1 MTVSAFGVDDYRI
14 SKADDKKRRRQDAAL
29 LAAGTAGTA
38 AAYGGDHVERGARV
52 LHAEHHDKAM
62 EHSVRAMGSRARG
75 RSDQVDAALR
85 DEHVAAAKTARKWAV
100 GAKRVKY
107 GGLGLAAG
115 ALTPLAVRGIRDQK
129 EKVGKA
135 LGDPPKARHAQERK
149 KAGLGAAGVGY
160 LAATRAK
167 DVSPHAAEMVTRSA
181 KKIGEAERAT
191 RIARKVKVMDQV
203 AGKGGAGLVAA
214 GLGLATEGYIN
225 DLRHRKVFERA
236 KKKTFG
242 KAYTPGEIAYHD
254 TQSQIHS
261 RKASAANKRKNAG
274 YKTAGAGLAGGYLG
288 YQYAP
293 EIARTAGRMADKT
306 ETHTKLANAAR
317 KTTNVRRAAVLG
329 GAGLAA
335 AGAGLIT
342 EGHITGTRNR
352 GKKTAELRAVQAA
365 RQRRNAAELN
375 KSAFFV
381 EKAFDSE
388 RQRHKRADLYEGAA
402 AGGAVAAGT
411 GAGVLAGKSVKLKV
425 KAAGKTKAAANNR
438 AEASAALRRMN
449 LDPKD
454 PIRLVRNKT
463 NVEATARR
471 LRSAAGQDAVARKA
485 RIASRALSGG
495 AKGAALGAAG
505 LGAAAYGIHRSDRKG
520 SGRSYAY

>member
-1 MTVSAFGVDDYRI
+1 
-14 SKADDKKRRRQDAAL
+14 
-29 LAAGTAGTA
+29 
-38 AAYGGDHVERGARV
+38 
-52 LHAEHHDKAM
+52 
-62 EHSVRAMGSRARG
+62 
-75 RSDQVDAALR
+75 
-85 DEHVAAAKTARKWAV
+85 
-100 GAKRVKY
+100 
-107 GGLGLAAG
+107 
-115 ALTPLAVRGIRDQK
+115 
-129 EKVGKA
+129 
-135 LGDPPKARHAQERK
+135 
-149 KAGLGAAGVGY
+149 
-160 LAATRAK
+160 
-167 DVSPHAAEMVTRSA
+167 
-181 KKIGEAERAT
+181 
-191 RIARKVKVMDQV
+191 V

-329 GAGLAA
+329 GAGL
-335 AGAGLIT
+335 IT

-381 EKAFDSE
+381 EKAF
-388 RQRHKRADLYEGAA
+388 
-402 AGGAVAAGT
+402 
-411 GAGVLAGKSVKLKV
+411 
-425 KAAGKTKAAANNR
+425 
-438 AEASAALRRMN
+438 
-449 LDPKD
+449 
-454 PIRLVRNKT
+454 
-463 NVEATARR
+463 
-471 LRSAAGQDAVARKA
+471 
-485 RIASRALSGG
+485 
-495 AKGAALGAAG
+495 
-505 LGAAAYGIHRSDRKG
+505 
-520 SGRSYAY
+520 